1 VNKMSEELTL
11 LLKELVERVRTLE
24 TTVYN
29 ADNVL
34 LKAGLVKVEGM
45 KPSIQN
51 ASRVPTA
58 DTIAKMEWSEI
69 DELVVR
75 MGSE

>member
-1 VNKMSEELTL
+1 MSEELTL
-11 LLKELVERVRTLE
+11 LLKELVERVKTLE
-24 TTVYN
+24 TTVFN

-34 LKAGLVKVEGM
+34 LKSGLVKVEGH

-51 ASRVPTA
+51 ASRVPNA
-58 DTIAKMEWSEI
+58 DTIAKMDWSEI

-75 MGSE
+75 MGGE

>member
-1 VNKMSEELTL
+1 MSEELTL

>member
-1 VNKMSEELTL
+1 MDKELTL

-34 LKAGLVKVEGM
+34 LKAGLVRVEGH
-45 KPSIQN
+45 KPSIRTS
-51 ASRVPTA
+51 SRVPTA

-69 DELVVR
+69 DELVVKLS
-75 MGSE
+75 GE

>member
-1 VNKMSEELTL
+1 MSEELTL

-34 LKAGLVKVEGM
+34 LKAELVKVVGM

>member
-1 VNKMSEELTL
+1 MSEELTL
-11 LLKELVERVRTLE
+11 LLKELVERIKTLE

-34 LKAGLVKVEGM
+34 LKSGLVKVDGI
-45 KPSIQN
+45 KPSIQS
-51 ASRVPTA
+51 ASRVPSA
-58 DTIAKMEWSEI
+58 DTIAKMDWSEI

-75 MGSE
+75 MVGEQ

>member
-1 VNKMSEELTL
+1 MEQELTL

-34 LKAGLVKVEGM
+34 LKAGLVKVEGQ
-45 KPSIQN
+45 KPSMHTS
-51 ASRVPTA
+51 SRVPTA

-69 DELVVR
+69 DELVVKLS
-75 MGSE
+75 GE